1 MIVAT
6 RRRNLLALLM
16 ILLAFWAWRSGRIAV
31 DIPDQ
36 WNPWSPLDVRAPLDR
51 WTRMKLMRIDHDDV
65 ACKTALATAMMR
77 YQDIPDRATG
87 DGCGFD
93 NAIRISETTA
103 KVASAFALSCRS
115 AVALAMWET
124 HGLQPSA
131 ERWFGSRV
139 ARIEHFG
146 SYSCRNIY
154 GRDSGPRSRHATADA
169 FDVAGFMLA
178 NGKRVRVLGDWKG
191 GSREAQFLHDIH
203 QSACRYFGS
212 VLGPDYNAA
221 HRDHFHLDR
230 GGYRVCR

>member
-1 MIVAT
+1 MIPAT

-16 ILLAFWAWRSGRIAV
+16 IVLAVGAWRSGRVAV
-31 DIPDQ
+31 DTPEQ
-36 WNPWSPLDVRAPLDR
+36 WNPWSPLDVRAPLGI
-51 WTRMKLMRIDHDDV
+51 WTRVKLMRIDHDEA
-65 ACKTALATAMMR
+65 ACKMALVTATLR
-77 YQDIPDRATG
+77 YQPIPDQVTG
-87 DGCGFD
+87 DDCGFD
-93 NAIRISETTA
+93 NAIRISETSA
-103 KVASAFALSCRS
+103 KVGSAFALSCRS

-131 ERWFGSRV
+131 ERWFGSKV

-169 FDVAGFMLA
+169 LDVTGLVLA
-178 NGKRVRVLGDWKG
+178 NGKRIRVLGDWSG
-191 GSREAQFLHDIH
+191 DTPEAEFLHDIH

-212 VLGPDYNAA
+212 VLGPGYNAA

-230 GGYRVCR
+230 GGYRACR